1 MLTKGTQSNKK
12 KKEHVLNQEM
22 NKGAQTLF
30 LYVDSKIKSEK
41 GNILRQSFH
50 FSSELLELY

>member
-1 MLTKGTQSNKK
+1 
-12 KKEHVLNQEM
+12 M

-30 LYVDSKIKSEK
+30 SMLTVKLNSEK
-41 GNILRQSFH
+41 ENILRQSFH